1 MIIGTISV
9 LGHFFGKREVNTLIF
24 MIALC
29 ELAVELNIILAL
41 SVHLK

>member
-1 MIIGTISV
+1 MIIGIIST
-9 LGHFFGKREVNTLIF
+9 LGHFFGKREVTTMIL

-41 SVHLK
+41 SVA